1 MDELARAAHDGDREA
16 FRKLVELLSRP
27 LIAAAYRYTGD
38 WESARDLAQ
47 ETWLRVWRHLPA
59 YEPPRSF
66 RTWVFAIHRNV
77 CLTDL
82 RRRSRHPEDATADED
97 LARLAPSVD
106 PIDMDDTTFA
116 DRLRHAL
123 PALSPAQRE
132 VFVRVDLEQGDQG
145 EVARD
150 LGMQP
155 TTLRTTLHFARQRL
169 ARLLVADQE

>member
-1 MDELARAAHDGDREA
+1 MDELARAARDGDRDA
-16 FRKLVELLSRP
+16 FRRLVELLSRP

-38 WESARDLAQ
+38 WEGARDLAQ

-59 YEPPRSF
+59 YEPPRPF
-66 RTWVFAIHRNV
+66 RPWVFAIHRNV
-77 CLTDL
+77 CLSHL
-82 RRRSRHPEDATADED
+82 RHRSRHPEDATAAED
-97 LARLAPSVD
+97 LARLAPRVEPPD
-106 PIDMDDTTFA
+106 LDDTTFA

-123 PALSPAQRE
+123 PALSPSQRE
-132 VFVRVDLEQGDQG
+132 VFVRVDLEQGSQTD
-145 EVARD
+145 VARD

>member
-1 MDELARAAHDGDREA
+1 MEVLAKAACDGDRDA
-16 FRKLVELLSRP
+16 FRQLVGQLSRP

-38 WESARDLAQ
+38 WDDARDLAQ

-59 YEPPRSF
+59 YDARRPF
-66 RTWVFAIHRNV
+66 RPWVFAIHRNV
-77 CLTDL
+77 CLSHL
-82 RRRSRHPEDATADED
+82 RHRSRHPEVATSAED
-97 LARLAPSVD
+97 LARLAPSVEPAD
-106 PIDMDDTTFA
+106 LDDTAFA
-116 DRLRHAL
+116 DRLRQAL

-145 EVARD
+145 EVARE

-169 ARLLVADQE
+169 ARLLVADRE

>member
-1 MDELARAAHDGDREA
+1 MEDLARAASDGDREA
-16 FRKLVELLSRP
+16 FRKLVELLGRP

-38 WESARDLAQ
+38 WEGARDLAQ
-47 ETWLRVWRHLPA
+47 ETWLRVWRHLPT
-59 YEPPRSF
+59 YEPTRSF
-66 RTWVFAIHRNV
+66 RVWVFAIHRNV
-77 CLTDL
+77 CLSDV
-82 RRRSRHPEDATADED
+82 RRRSRHPEDAASDED
-97 LARLAPSVD
+97 LARLGPSVEPD
-106 PIDMDDTTFA
+106 DLDDTAFA
-116 DRLRHAL
+116 DRLRSAL
-123 PALSPAQRE
+123 PALSPAQRD